1 MLGHSLAQNVL
12 CVVCVCVM
20 HRKWIN
26 CIEFEGNLVRKL
38 DMPDC
43 GCIARTRLFKWF
55 RVAPSAVIGH
65 HSCIC
70 QDEVTC
76 EAHRTNIRGAKHVT
90 EGMGLMTFWDS

>member
-1 MLGHSLAQNVL
+1 M
-12 CVVCVCVM
+12 CCVCDAQKVA
-20 HRKWIN
+20 
-26 CIEFEGNLVRKL
+26 NLYRVRGKFGAKTRHA
-38 DMPDC
+38 C